1 MIPYQETSKSNFSKI
16 VIENRKGSQRK
27 MAQYIQ
33 KIRSKDESKFL
44 VRNSRNVMKI
54 EQHL

>member
-1 MIPYQETSKSNFSKI
+1 MILYQETSKSNFSKI